1 MKRILIFLVL
11 LATQSY
17 GQTIRGVY
25 IHTHLKSMSSDANGV
40 TKNPIEPETFSFSY
54 SDQKSLYEMISSQ
67 KSKIDTSHIFH
78 KGVKLETYN
87 AITLADVDVTY
98 KNLKNNQI
106 IKEYNIRNSNF
117 SAKDKL
123 HDYEWTITNETAVIN
138 GYKCKKATTKKAFV
152 PTTAWFTEEIPI
164 NDGPFEFWDLPG
176 LIIKVELGGYTDITL
191 ETITITPE
199 NSEIKEPQNKS
210 TQVTLDNF
218 NSSIEAYLEGTS
230 PVNKYK

>member
-1 MKRILIFLVL
+1 MKRFFVFLVL

-40 TKNPIEPETFSFSY
+40 TENPIEPETFSFSY

-67 KSKIDTSHIFH
+67 KSKIDTSNIFQ
-78 KGVKLETYN
+78 KGVNLETYN
-87 AITLADVDVTY
+87 AVTLADVDITY
-98 KNLKNNQI
+98 KNLKNNEI
-106 IKEYNIRNSNF
+106 LKEYNVRNSDF
-117 SAKDKL
+117 SAKDEL
-123 HDYEWTITNETAVIN
+123 PDYEWTITNEKAIIN

-164 NDGPFEFWDLPG
+164 NDGPFEFWGLPG
-176 LIIKVELGGYTDITL
+176 LIIKLELGGYTDITL

>member
-17 GQTIRGVY
+17 GQTIKGVY
-25 IHTHLKSMSSDANGV
+25 IHTHLKSMSSDATGV
-40 TKNPIEPETFSFSY
+40 TENPIKPEKFSFSY

-87 AITLADVDVTY
+87 AVTLADVDITY
-98 KNLKNNQI
+98 KNLKNNKI
-106 IKEYNIRNSNF
+106 LKEYNIQNIDF

-123 HDYEWTITNETAVIN
+123 PNYEWAITNETATIN
-138 GYKCKKATTKKAFV
+138 GYKCKKATTRKAFV

-164 NDGPFEFWDLPG
+164 NDGPFEFWGLPG
-176 LIIKVELGGYTDITL
+176 LIIKVELGGYSTITL
-191 ETITITPE
+191 ETIKITPE
-199 NSEIKEPQNKS
+199 SSEIKEPQNKS

-218 NSSIEAYLEGTS
+218 YSTIEAYLEGTS
-230 PVNKYK
+230 PINKYK